1 MSLEA
6 MMREYEVESEEM
18 RLGADGE
25 IEYISKRKNDE
36 KAKRG
41 LEINVGEYV
50 HSTQQERT
58 LAALAHI
65 MPWLMLLI
73 GLGTQ
78 GIAVPLLLIA
88 TAVIYFNY
96 KDRSEFI
103 GRNALEALKAQ
114 LIGTLGWAVIPAIL
128 SVIAVIIIIP
138 LAISIVGI
146 LLIPFVVL
154 ALVLGVLAS
163 VLLPIALMIFSVIG
177 ALQAFNGE
185 VYHYPL
191 PNVNMRRVPQQV
203 RSAPYWPWNWQR

>member
-6 MMREYEVESEEM
+6 MVRDYEIESDGL
-18 RLGADGE
+18 RLGDDGE

-41 LEINVGEYV
+41 MEINVGEYV
-50 HSTQQERT
+50 YSTQQERN

-65 MPWLMLLI
+65 MPWVMALFGFWTH
-73 GLGTQ
+73 GLA
-78 GIAVPLLLIA
+78 IPLLLIA

-96 KDRSEFI
+96 KDRSEFVA
-103 GRNALEALKAQ
+103 RNAFEALKAQ
-114 LIGTLGWAVIPAIL
+114 LIGTLGVAVIPTLL
-128 SVIAVIIIIP
+128 SIIAVIIIIP

-146 LLIPFVVL
+146 LLIPFVVV

-163 VLLPIALMIFSVIG
+163 VLLPIVLMIFSVIG
-177 ALQAFNGE
+177 ALQAFNGQ

-191 PNVNMRRVPQQV
+191 PDVNMRRVPQQV
-203 RSAPYWPWNWQR
+203 RNAPYWPWNWQR